1 MSSEELLKRKEEI
14 FNNLNETSD
23 YLEKGCLETMRVQ
36 NELENTRET
45 LDDLDKKFMEET
57 GLTSMD
63 VTLLFLA
70 IGLQMIR
77 QYTFKNDRFRLTA
90 SQGDKLME
98 NALSLAPPKWQDVL
112 LQSVPYDAIRTGA
125 NVSETGLS
133 GATHRYRTLGH
144 DPLLG
149 WIFGTANIMTNSL
162 TTTELVTYQVNM
174 NNMQIIRRYPSG
186 VSGMLER
193 AVSYGIN
200 DPTLF
205 ATAVARQAIHLGS
218 DYFTKQGLPIPIIA
232 TINNDFAK
240 NMIVKWHIDSYSVTR
255 GAGLSFFINTLISL
269 IHSLFFEGGDEMDKK
284 LSKYK
289 DEINKSD
296 LSVHEI
302 ITLAS
307 VVELEGAKATDRK
320 GVAGVFYNRLASSAY
335 PTLGSDATT
344 YYASKIDDW
353 SYSLTYKELNDCKN
367 KYNTRCSSN
376 TGLPVGPICNPGI
389 ESIEATINPDK
400 HEYYYFVADCN
411 GKVYLTKNST
421 EHNNIINK
429 LKKEDNWCA

>member
-1 MSSEELLKRKEEI
+1 MKNFRNMAIILLVVFTTVILALGVYYKVNMTGTSNSDTKKIVNIEEGTINDIAKTLKDNNLIKNVSIFKVYIKLTNKSNLKAGTYELSENMGVEKIVKILEEGTKYNPNEISITFKEGINIRKIATLISENTNNSYDDVIKKASDETFIDTLINKYWFLTEDIKNKNIYYSLEGYLFPDTYRFNNREVTTEEI
-14 FNNLNETSD
+14 FT
-23 YLEKGCLETMRVQ
+23 K
-36 NELENTRET
+36 
-45 LDDLDKKFMEET
+45 
-57 GLTSMD
+57 
-63 VTLLFLA
+63 
-70 IGLQMIR
+70 
-77 QYTFKNDRFRLTA
+77 
-90 SQGDKLME
+90 
-98 NALSLAPPKWQDVL
+98 
-112 LQSVPYDAIRTGA
+112 
-125 NVSETGLS
+125 
-133 GATHRYRTLGH
+133 
-144 DPLLG
+144 
-149 WIFGTANIMTNSL
+149 
-162 TTTELVTYQVNM
+162 
-174 NNMQIIRRYPSG
+174 
-186 VSGMLER
+186 ML
-193 AVSYGIN
+193 
-200 DPTLF
+200 
-205 ATAVARQAIHLGS
+205 
-218 DYFTKQGLPIPIIA
+218 
-232 TINNDFAK
+232 
-240 NMIVKWHIDSYSVTR
+240 
-255 GAGLSFFINTLISL
+255 
-269 IHSLFFEGGDEMDKK
+269 DEMDKK

-307 VVELEGAKATDRK
+307 IVELEGAKATDRK

-376 TGLPVGPICNPGI
+376 TGLPIGPICNPGI

-400 HEYYYFVADCN
+400 HEYYYFVADCK

>member
-1 MSSEELLKRKEEI
+1 MKNFRNMAIILLVVFTTVILALGIYYKVNMTGTSNSDTKKIVNIEKGSIDSIAKTLKDNNLIKNVSIFKVYIKFTNKTSLKAGTYELSENMGVEKIVKILEEGTKYNPNEISITFKEGINIRKIATLISENTNNSYDDVIKKASDETFIDTLINKYWFLTEDIKNKNIYYSLEGYLFPDTYRFNNREVTTEEI
-14 FNNLNETSD
+14 FT
-23 YLEKGCLETMRVQ
+23 K
-36 NELENTRET
+36 
-45 LDDLDKKFMEET
+45 
-57 GLTSMD
+57 
-63 VTLLFLA
+63 
-70 IGLQMIR
+70 
-77 QYTFKNDRFRLTA
+77 
-90 SQGDKLME
+90 
-98 NALSLAPPKWQDVL
+98 
-112 LQSVPYDAIRTGA
+112 
-125 NVSETGLS
+125 
-133 GATHRYRTLGH
+133 
-144 DPLLG
+144 
-149 WIFGTANIMTNSL
+149 
-162 TTTELVTYQVNM
+162 
-174 NNMQIIRRYPSG
+174 
-186 VSGMLER
+186 ML
-193 AVSYGIN
+193 
-200 DPTLF
+200 
-205 ATAVARQAIHLGS
+205 
-218 DYFTKQGLPIPIIA
+218 
-232 TINNDFAK
+232 
-240 NMIVKWHIDSYSVTR
+240 
-255 GAGLSFFINTLISL
+255 
-269 IHSLFFEGGDEMDKK
+269 DEMDKK

-376 TGLPVGPICNPGI
+376 TGLPIGPICNPGI

>member
-1 MSSEELLKRKEEI
+1 MKNFRNMAIILLVVFTTVILALGVYYKVNMAGTSNSDTKKIVNIEEGTINDIAKTLKD
-14 FNNLNETSD
+14 NNLIKNVSIFKVYIKLTNKSNLKAGTYELSENMGVEKIVKI
-23 YLEKGCLETMRVQ
+23 LEKGTKYNP
-36 NELENTRET
+36 NEI
-45 LDDLDKKFMEET
+45 
-57 GLTSMD
+57 S
-63 VTLLFLA
+63 
-70 IGLQMIR
+70 I
-77 QYTFKNDRFRLTA
+77 TFK
-90 SQGDKLME
+90 E
-98 NALSLAPPKWQDVL
+98 
-112 LQSVPYDAIRTGA
+112 
-125 NVSETGLS
+125 
-133 GATHRYRTLGH
+133 
-144 DPLLG
+144 
-149 WIFGTANIMTNSL
+149 
-162 TTTELVTYQVNM
+162 
-174 NNMQIIRRYPSG
+174 
-186 VSGMLER
+186 
-193 AVSYGIN
+193 GIN
-200 DPTLF
+200 I
-205 ATAVARQAIHLGS
+205 R
-218 DYFTKQGLPIPIIA
+218 KIA
-232 TINNDFAK
+232 
-240 NMIVKWHIDSYSVTR
+240 
-255 GAGLSFFINTLISL
+255 TLISENTNNSYDDVIKKASDETFIDTL
-269 IHSLFFEGGDEMDKK
+269 INKYWFLTEDIKNKNIYYSLEGYLFPDTYRFNNREVIFTKMLDEMDKK

>member
-1 MSSEELLKRKEEI
+1 MKNFRNMAIILLVVFTTVILALGIYYKVNMTGTSNSDTKKIVNIEEGTINDIAKTLKD
-14 FNNLNETSD
+14 NNLIKNVSIFKVYIKLTNKSNLKAGTYELSENMGVEKIVKILEEGTKYNPNEISITFKEGINIRKIATLIS
-23 YLEKGCLETMRVQ
+23 
-36 NELENTRET
+36 ENTNNSYDDVIKKASDET
-45 LDDLDKKFMEET
+45 
-57 GLTSMD
+57 
-63 VTLLFLA
+63 
-70 IGLQMIR
+70 
-77 QYTFKNDRFRLTA
+77 
-90 SQGDKLME
+90 
-98 NALSLAPPKWQDVL
+98 
-112 LQSVPYDAIRTGA
+112 
-125 NVSETGLS
+125 
-133 GATHRYRTLGH
+133 
-144 DPLLG
+144 
-149 WIFGTANIMTNSL
+149 
-162 TTTELVTYQVNM
+162 
-174 NNMQIIRRYPSG
+174 
-186 VSGMLER
+186 
-193 AVSYGIN
+193 
-200 DPTLF
+200 
-205 ATAVARQAIHLGS
+205 
-218 DYFTKQGLPIPIIA
+218 
-232 TINNDFAK
+232 
-240 NMIVKWHIDSYSVTR
+240 
-255 GAGLSFFINTLISL
+255 FINTLIDKYWFLTEDIKNKNIYYSL
-269 IHSLFFEGGDEMDKK
+269 EGYLFPDTYRFNNREVTTEEIFTKMLDEMDKK

-376 TGLPVGPICNPGI
+376 TGLPIGPICNPGI

>member
-1 MSSEELLKRKEEI
+1 MKNFRNMAIILLVVFTTVILALGIYYKVNMTGTSNSDTKKIVNIEKGSIDSIAKTLKDNNLIKNVSIFKVYIKLTNKTSLKAGTYELSENMGVEKIVKILEEGTKYNPNEISITFKEGINIRKIATLISENTNNSYDDVIKKASDETFIDTLINKYWFLTEDIKNKNIYYSLEGYLFPDTYRFNNREVTTEEI
-14 FNNLNETSD
+14 FT
-23 YLEKGCLETMRVQ
+23 K
-36 NELENTRET
+36 
-45 LDDLDKKFMEET
+45 
-57 GLTSMD
+57 
-63 VTLLFLA
+63 
-70 IGLQMIR
+70 
-77 QYTFKNDRFRLTA
+77 
-90 SQGDKLME
+90 
-98 NALSLAPPKWQDVL
+98 
-112 LQSVPYDAIRTGA
+112 
-125 NVSETGLS
+125 
-133 GATHRYRTLGH
+133 
-144 DPLLG
+144 
-149 WIFGTANIMTNSL
+149 
-162 TTTELVTYQVNM
+162 
-174 NNMQIIRRYPSG
+174 
-186 VSGMLER
+186 ML
-193 AVSYGIN
+193 
-200 DPTLF
+200 
-205 ATAVARQAIHLGS
+205 
-218 DYFTKQGLPIPIIA
+218 
-232 TINNDFAK
+232 
-240 NMIVKWHIDSYSVTR
+240 
-255 GAGLSFFINTLISL
+255 
-269 IHSLFFEGGDEMDKK
+269 DEMDKK

-296 LSVHEI
+296 LNVHEI

>member
-1 MSSEELLKRKEEI
+1 MKNFRNMAIILLVVFTTVILALGIYYKVNMTGTSNSDTKKIVNIEEGTINDIAKTLKD
-14 FNNLNETSD
+14 NNLIKNVSIFKVYIKLTNKSNLKAGTYELSENMGVEKIVKILEEGTKYNPNEISITFKEGINIRKIATLIS
-23 YLEKGCLETMRVQ
+23 
-36 NELENTRET
+36 ENTNNSYDDVIKKASDET
-45 LDDLDKKFMEET
+45 
-57 GLTSMD
+57 
-63 VTLLFLA
+63 
-70 IGLQMIR
+70 
-77 QYTFKNDRFRLTA
+77 
-90 SQGDKLME
+90 
-98 NALSLAPPKWQDVL
+98 
-112 LQSVPYDAIRTGA
+112 
-125 NVSETGLS
+125 
-133 GATHRYRTLGH
+133 
-144 DPLLG
+144 
-149 WIFGTANIMTNSL
+149 
-162 TTTELVTYQVNM
+162 
-174 NNMQIIRRYPSG
+174 
-186 VSGMLER
+186 
-193 AVSYGIN
+193 
-200 DPTLF
+200 
-205 ATAVARQAIHLGS
+205 
-218 DYFTKQGLPIPIIA
+218 
-232 TINNDFAK
+232 
-240 NMIVKWHIDSYSVTR
+240 
-255 GAGLSFFINTLISL
+255 FINTLIDKYWFLTEDIKNKNIYYSL
-269 IHSLFFEGGDEMDKK
+269 EGYLFPDTYRFNNREVTTEEIFTKMLDEMDKK

-289 DEINKSD
+289 DKINKSD

-367 KYNTRCSSN
+367 KYNPRCSSN

>member
-1 MSSEELLKRKEEI
+1 MKNFRNMAIILLVVFTTVILALGIYYKVNMTGTSNSDTKKIVNIEKGSIDSIAKTLKDNNLIKNVSIFKVYIKLTNKTSLKAGIYELSENMGVEKIVKILEEGTKYNPNEISITFKEGINIRKIATLISENTNNSYDDVIKKASDETFIDTLINKYWFLTEDIKNKNIYYSLEGYLFPDTYRFNNREVTTEEI
-14 FNNLNETSD
+14 FT
-23 YLEKGCLETMRVQ
+23 K
-36 NELENTRET
+36 
-45 LDDLDKKFMEET
+45 
-57 GLTSMD
+57 
-63 VTLLFLA
+63 
-70 IGLQMIR
+70 
-77 QYTFKNDRFRLTA
+77 
-90 SQGDKLME
+90 
-98 NALSLAPPKWQDVL
+98 
-112 LQSVPYDAIRTGA
+112 
-125 NVSETGLS
+125 
-133 GATHRYRTLGH
+133 
-144 DPLLG
+144 
-149 WIFGTANIMTNSL
+149 
-162 TTTELVTYQVNM
+162 
-174 NNMQIIRRYPSG
+174 
-186 VSGMLER
+186 ML
-193 AVSYGIN
+193 
-200 DPTLF
+200 
-205 ATAVARQAIHLGS
+205 
-218 DYFTKQGLPIPIIA
+218 
-232 TINNDFAK
+232 
-240 NMIVKWHIDSYSVTR
+240 
-255 GAGLSFFINTLISL
+255 
-269 IHSLFFEGGDEMDKK
+269 DEMDKK

-307 VVELEGAKATDRK
+307 IVELEGAKATDRK

-376 TGLPVGPICNPGI
+376 TGLPIGPICNPGI

>member
-1 MSSEELLKRKEEI
+1 MKNFRNMAIILLVVFTTVILALGIYYKVNMTGTSNSDTKKIVNIEEGTINDIAKTLKDNNLIKNVSIFKVYIKLTNKSNLKAGTYELSENMGVEKIVKILEEGTKYNPNEISITFKEGINIRKIATLISENTNNSYDDVIKKASDETFIDTLIDKYWFLTEDIKNKNIYYSLEGYLFPDTYRFNNREVTTEEI
-14 FNNLNETSD
+14 FT
-23 YLEKGCLETMRVQ
+23 K
-36 NELENTRET
+36 
-45 LDDLDKKFMEET
+45 
-57 GLTSMD
+57 
-63 VTLLFLA
+63 
-70 IGLQMIR
+70 
-77 QYTFKNDRFRLTA
+77 
-90 SQGDKLME
+90 
-98 NALSLAPPKWQDVL
+98 
-112 LQSVPYDAIRTGA
+112 
-125 NVSETGLS
+125 
-133 GATHRYRTLGH
+133 
-144 DPLLG
+144 
-149 WIFGTANIMTNSL
+149 
-162 TTTELVTYQVNM
+162 
-174 NNMQIIRRYPSG
+174 
-186 VSGMLER
+186 ML
-193 AVSYGIN
+193 
-200 DPTLF
+200 
-205 ATAVARQAIHLGS
+205 
-218 DYFTKQGLPIPIIA
+218 
-232 TINNDFAK
+232 
-240 NMIVKWHIDSYSVTR
+240 
-255 GAGLSFFINTLISL
+255 
-269 IHSLFFEGGDEMDKK
+269 DEMDKK

-376 TGLPVGPICNPGI
+376 TGLPIGPICNPGI

>member
-1 MSSEELLKRKEEI
+1 MKNFRNMAIILLVVFTTVILALGVYYKVNMTGTSNSDTKKIVNIEKGSI
-14 FNNLNETSD
+14 DSIAKTLKDNNLIKNVSIFKVYIKLTNKSNLKAGTYELSENMGVEKIVKILEEGTKYNPNEISITFKEGINIRKIATLIS
-23 YLEKGCLETMRVQ
+23 
-36 NELENTRET
+36 ENTNNSYDDVIKKASDET
-45 LDDLDKKFMEET
+45 
-57 GLTSMD
+57 
-63 VTLLFLA
+63 
-70 IGLQMIR
+70 
-77 QYTFKNDRFRLTA
+77 
-90 SQGDKLME
+90 
-98 NALSLAPPKWQDVL
+98 
-112 LQSVPYDAIRTGA
+112 
-125 NVSETGLS
+125 
-133 GATHRYRTLGH
+133 
-144 DPLLG
+144 
-149 WIFGTANIMTNSL
+149 
-162 TTTELVTYQVNM
+162 
-174 NNMQIIRRYPSG
+174 
-186 VSGMLER
+186 
-193 AVSYGIN
+193 
-200 DPTLF
+200 
-205 ATAVARQAIHLGS
+205 
-218 DYFTKQGLPIPIIA
+218 
-232 TINNDFAK
+232 
-240 NMIVKWHIDSYSVTR
+240 
-255 GAGLSFFINTLISL
+255 FINTLINKYWFLTEDIKNKNIYYSL
-269 IHSLFFEGGDEMDKK
+269 EGYLFPDTYRFNNREVTTEEIFTKMLDEMNKK

-376 TGLPVGPICNPGI
+376 TGLPIGPICNPGI

>member
-1 MSSEELLKRKEEI
+1 MKNFRNMAIILLVVFITVILALGIYYKVNMTGTSNSDTKKIVNIEEGTINDIAKTLKDNNLIKNVSIFKVYIKLTNKSNLKAGTYELSENMGVEKIVKILEEGTKYNPNEISITFKEGINIRKIATLISENTNNSYDDVIKKASDETFIDTLINKYWFLTEDIKNKNIYYSLEGYLFPDTYRFNNREVTTEEI
-14 FNNLNETSD
+14 FT
-23 YLEKGCLETMRVQ
+23 K
-36 NELENTRET
+36 
-45 LDDLDKKFMEET
+45 
-57 GLTSMD
+57 
-63 VTLLFLA
+63 
-70 IGLQMIR
+70 
-77 QYTFKNDRFRLTA
+77 
-90 SQGDKLME
+90 
-98 NALSLAPPKWQDVL
+98 
-112 LQSVPYDAIRTGA
+112 
-125 NVSETGLS
+125 
-133 GATHRYRTLGH
+133 
-144 DPLLG
+144 
-149 WIFGTANIMTNSL
+149 
-162 TTTELVTYQVNM
+162 
-174 NNMQIIRRYPSG
+174 
-186 VSGMLER
+186 ML
-193 AVSYGIN
+193 
-200 DPTLF
+200 
-205 ATAVARQAIHLGS
+205 
-218 DYFTKQGLPIPIIA
+218 
-232 TINNDFAK
+232 
-240 NMIVKWHIDSYSVTR
+240 
-255 GAGLSFFINTLISL
+255 
-269 IHSLFFEGGDEMDKK
+269 DEMDKK

-376 TGLPVGPICNPGI
+376 TGLPIGPICNPGI

>member
-1 MSSEELLKRKEEI
+1 MKKFKNIALSLIVILSVVVVAVCTYYNINMAKVSNDSTLKEITIEAGSIDSIANNLKKNNLIKNVTIFMIYTRLTNKTNLKAGTYNFSEDMGVKKIVDILKKGSKINPNEISITFKEGINIRKIATLISENTNNSYDDVIKKASDETFIDTLINKYWFLTEDIKNKNIYYSLEGYLFPDTYRFNNREVTTEEI
-14 FNNLNETSD
+14 FT
-23 YLEKGCLETMRVQ
+23 K
-36 NELENTRET
+36 
-45 LDDLDKKFMEET
+45 
-57 GLTSMD
+57 
-63 VTLLFLA
+63 
-70 IGLQMIR
+70 
-77 QYTFKNDRFRLTA
+77 
-90 SQGDKLME
+90 
-98 NALSLAPPKWQDVL
+98 
-112 LQSVPYDAIRTGA
+112 
-125 NVSETGLS
+125 
-133 GATHRYRTLGH
+133 
-144 DPLLG
+144 
-149 WIFGTANIMTNSL
+149 
-162 TTTELVTYQVNM
+162 
-174 NNMQIIRRYPSG
+174 
-186 VSGMLER
+186 ML
-193 AVSYGIN
+193 
-200 DPTLF
+200 
-205 ATAVARQAIHLGS
+205 
-218 DYFTKQGLPIPIIA
+218 
-232 TINNDFAK
+232 
-240 NMIVKWHIDSYSVTR
+240 
-255 GAGLSFFINTLISL
+255 
-269 IHSLFFEGGDEMDKK
+269 DEMDKK

-307 VVELEGAKATDRK
+307 IVELEGAKATDRK

-376 TGLPVGPICNPGI
+376 TGLPIGPICNPGI

>member
-1 MSSEELLKRKEEI
+1 MKNFRNMAIILLVVFTTVILALGIYYKVNMTGTSNSDTKKTVNIEEGTINDIAKTLKD
-14 FNNLNETSD
+14 NNLIKNVSIFKVYIKLTNKSNLKAGTYELSENMGVEKIVKILEEGTKYNPNEISITFKEGINIRKIATLIS
-23 YLEKGCLETMRVQ
+23 
-36 NELENTRET
+36 ENTNNSYDDVIKKASDET
-45 LDDLDKKFMEET
+45 
-57 GLTSMD
+57 
-63 VTLLFLA
+63 
-70 IGLQMIR
+70 
-77 QYTFKNDRFRLTA
+77 
-90 SQGDKLME
+90 
-98 NALSLAPPKWQDVL
+98 
-112 LQSVPYDAIRTGA
+112 
-125 NVSETGLS
+125 
-133 GATHRYRTLGH
+133 
-144 DPLLG
+144 
-149 WIFGTANIMTNSL
+149 
-162 TTTELVTYQVNM
+162 
-174 NNMQIIRRYPSG
+174 
-186 VSGMLER
+186 
-193 AVSYGIN
+193 
-200 DPTLF
+200 
-205 ATAVARQAIHLGS
+205 
-218 DYFTKQGLPIPIIA
+218 
-232 TINNDFAK
+232 
-240 NMIVKWHIDSYSVTR
+240 
-255 GAGLSFFINTLISL
+255 FINTLIDKYWFLTDDIKNKNIYYSL
-269 IHSLFFEGGDEMDKK
+269 EGYLFPDTYRFNNREVTTEEIFTKMLDEMDKK

-289 DEINKSD
+289 DKINKSD

>member
-1 MSSEELLKRKEEI
+1 MAGTSNSDTKKIVNIEEGTINDIAKTLKDNNLIKNVSIFKVYIKLTNKSNLKAGTYELSENMGVEKIVKILEKGTKYNPNEISITFKEGINIRKIATLISENTNNSYDDVIKKASDETFIDTLINKYWFLTEDIKNKNIYYSLEGYLFPDTYRFNNREVTTEEI
-14 FNNLNETSD
+14 FT
-23 YLEKGCLETMRVQ
+23 K
-36 NELENTRET
+36 
-45 LDDLDKKFMEET
+45 
-57 GLTSMD
+57 
-63 VTLLFLA
+63 
-70 IGLQMIR
+70 
-77 QYTFKNDRFRLTA
+77 
-90 SQGDKLME
+90 
-98 NALSLAPPKWQDVL
+98 
-112 LQSVPYDAIRTGA
+112 
-125 NVSETGLS
+125 
-133 GATHRYRTLGH
+133 
-144 DPLLG
+144 
-149 WIFGTANIMTNSL
+149 
-162 TTTELVTYQVNM
+162 
-174 NNMQIIRRYPSG
+174 
-186 VSGMLER
+186 ML
-193 AVSYGIN
+193 
-200 DPTLF
+200 
-205 ATAVARQAIHLGS
+205 
-218 DYFTKQGLPIPIIA
+218 
-232 TINNDFAK
+232 
-240 NMIVKWHIDSYSVTR
+240 
-255 GAGLSFFINTLISL
+255 
-269 IHSLFFEGGDEMDKK
+269 DEMDKK

>member
-1 MSSEELLKRKEEI
+1 MKNFRNMAIILLVVFTTVTLALGVYYKVNMAGTSNSDTKKIVNIEEGTINDIAKTLKDNNLIKNVSIFKVYIKLTNKSNLKAGTYELSENMGVEKIVKILEKGTKYNPNEISITFKEGINIRKIATLISENTNNSYDDVIKKASDETFIDTLINKYWFLTEDIKNKNIYYSLEGYLFPDTYRFNNREVTTEEI
-14 FNNLNETSD
+14 FT
-23 YLEKGCLETMRVQ
+23 K
-36 NELENTRET
+36 
-45 LDDLDKKFMEET
+45 
-57 GLTSMD
+57 
-63 VTLLFLA
+63 
-70 IGLQMIR
+70 
-77 QYTFKNDRFRLTA
+77 
-90 SQGDKLME
+90 
-98 NALSLAPPKWQDVL
+98 
-112 LQSVPYDAIRTGA
+112 
-125 NVSETGLS
+125 
-133 GATHRYRTLGH
+133 
-144 DPLLG
+144 
-149 WIFGTANIMTNSL
+149 
-162 TTTELVTYQVNM
+162 
-174 NNMQIIRRYPSG
+174 
-186 VSGMLER
+186 ML
-193 AVSYGIN
+193 
-200 DPTLF
+200 
-205 ATAVARQAIHLGS
+205 
-218 DYFTKQGLPIPIIA
+218 
-232 TINNDFAK
+232 
-240 NMIVKWHIDSYSVTR
+240 
-255 GAGLSFFINTLISL
+255 
-269 IHSLFFEGGDEMDKK
+269 DEMDKK

-289 DEINKSD
+289 DKINKSD

-307 VVELEGAKATDRK
+307 IVELEGAKATDRK

-376 TGLPVGPICNPGI
+376 TGLPIGPICNPGI

>member
-1 MSSEELLKRKEEI
+1 MKNFRNIAIILLVVFTTVILALGVYYKVNMAGTSNSDTKKIVNIEEGTINDIAKTLKDNNLIKNVSIFKVYIKLTNKSNLKAGTYELSENMGVEKIVKILEEGTKYNPNEISITFKEGINIRKIATLISENTNNSYDDVIKKASDETFIDTLINKYWFLTEDIKNKNIYYSLEGYLFPDTYRFNNREVTTEEI
-14 FNNLNETSD
+14 FT
-23 YLEKGCLETMRVQ
+23 K
-36 NELENTRET
+36 
-45 LDDLDKKFMEET
+45 
-57 GLTSMD
+57 
-63 VTLLFLA
+63 
-70 IGLQMIR
+70 
-77 QYTFKNDRFRLTA
+77 
-90 SQGDKLME
+90 
-98 NALSLAPPKWQDVL
+98 
-112 LQSVPYDAIRTGA
+112 
-125 NVSETGLS
+125 
-133 GATHRYRTLGH
+133 
-144 DPLLG
+144 
-149 WIFGTANIMTNSL
+149 
-162 TTTELVTYQVNM
+162 
-174 NNMQIIRRYPSG
+174 
-186 VSGMLER
+186 ML
-193 AVSYGIN
+193 
-200 DPTLF
+200 
-205 ATAVARQAIHLGS
+205 
-218 DYFTKQGLPIPIIA
+218 
-232 TINNDFAK
+232 
-240 NMIVKWHIDSYSVTR
+240 
-255 GAGLSFFINTLISL
+255 
-269 IHSLFFEGGDEMDKK
+269 DEMDKK

-289 DEINKSD
+289 DAINKSD

-376 TGLPVGPICNPGI
+376 TGLPIGPICNPGI

>member
-1 MSSEELLKRKEEI
+1 MKNFRNMAIILLVVFTTVILALGIYYKVNMTGTSNSDTKKIVNIEKGSIDSIAKTLKDNNLIKNVSIFKVYIKLTNKTSLKAGTYELSENMGVEKIVKILEEGTKYNPNEISITFKEGINIRKIAILISENTNNSYDDVIKKASDETFIDILINKYWFLTEDIKNKNIYYSLEGYLFPDTYRFNNREVTTEEI
-14 FNNLNETSD
+14 FT
-23 YLEKGCLETMRVQ
+23 K
-36 NELENTRET
+36 
-45 LDDLDKKFMEET
+45 
-57 GLTSMD
+57 
-63 VTLLFLA
+63 
-70 IGLQMIR
+70 
-77 QYTFKNDRFRLTA
+77 
-90 SQGDKLME
+90 
-98 NALSLAPPKWQDVL
+98 
-112 LQSVPYDAIRTGA
+112 
-125 NVSETGLS
+125 
-133 GATHRYRTLGH
+133 
-144 DPLLG
+144 
-149 WIFGTANIMTNSL
+149 
-162 TTTELVTYQVNM
+162 
-174 NNMQIIRRYPSG
+174 
-186 VSGMLER
+186 ML
-193 AVSYGIN
+193 
-200 DPTLF
+200 
-205 ATAVARQAIHLGS
+205 
-218 DYFTKQGLPIPIIA
+218 
-232 TINNDFAK
+232 
-240 NMIVKWHIDSYSVTR
+240 
-255 GAGLSFFINTLISL
+255 
-269 IHSLFFEGGDEMDKK
+269 DEMDKK

-296 LSVHEI
+296 LNVHEI

>member
-1 MSSEELLKRKEEI
+1 MKNFRNMAIILLVVFTTVILALGIYYKVNMTGTSNSDTKKIVNIEEGTINDIAKTLKD
-14 FNNLNETSD
+14 NNLIKNVSIFKVYIKLTNKSNLKAGTYELSENMGVEKIVKILEEGTKYNPNEISITFKEGINIRKIATLIS
-23 YLEKGCLETMRVQ
+23 
-36 NELENTRET
+36 ENTNNNYDDVIKKASDET
-45 LDDLDKKFMEET
+45 
-57 GLTSMD
+57 
-63 VTLLFLA
+63 
-70 IGLQMIR
+70 
-77 QYTFKNDRFRLTA
+77 
-90 SQGDKLME
+90 
-98 NALSLAPPKWQDVL
+98 
-112 LQSVPYDAIRTGA
+112 
-125 NVSETGLS
+125 
-133 GATHRYRTLGH
+133 
-144 DPLLG
+144 
-149 WIFGTANIMTNSL
+149 
-162 TTTELVTYQVNM
+162 
-174 NNMQIIRRYPSG
+174 
-186 VSGMLER
+186 
-193 AVSYGIN
+193 
-200 DPTLF
+200 
-205 ATAVARQAIHLGS
+205 
-218 DYFTKQGLPIPIIA
+218 
-232 TINNDFAK
+232 
-240 NMIVKWHIDSYSVTR
+240 
-255 GAGLSFFINTLISL
+255 FINTLIDKYWFLTEDIKNKNIYYSL
-269 IHSLFFEGGDEMDKK
+269 EGYLFPDTYRFNNREVTTEEIFTKMLDEMDKK

>member
-1 MSSEELLKRKEEI
+1 MKNFRNIAIILLVVFTTVILALGVYYKVNMTGTSNSDTKKIVNIEEGTINDIAKTLKDNNLIKNVSIFKVYIKLTNKSNLKAGTYELSENMGVEKIVKILEEGTKYNPNEISITFKEGINIRKIATLISENTNNSYDDVIKKASDETFIDTLINKYWFLTEDIKNKNIYYSLEGYLFPDTYRFNNREVTTEEI
-14 FNNLNETSD
+14 FT
-23 YLEKGCLETMRVQ
+23 K
-36 NELENTRET
+36 
-45 LDDLDKKFMEET
+45 
-57 GLTSMD
+57 
-63 VTLLFLA
+63 
-70 IGLQMIR
+70 
-77 QYTFKNDRFRLTA
+77 
-90 SQGDKLME
+90 
-98 NALSLAPPKWQDVL
+98 
-112 LQSVPYDAIRTGA
+112 
-125 NVSETGLS
+125 
-133 GATHRYRTLGH
+133 
-144 DPLLG
+144 
-149 WIFGTANIMTNSL
+149 
-162 TTTELVTYQVNM
+162 
-174 NNMQIIRRYPSG
+174 
-186 VSGMLER
+186 ML
-193 AVSYGIN
+193 
-200 DPTLF
+200 
-205 ATAVARQAIHLGS
+205 
-218 DYFTKQGLPIPIIA
+218 
-232 TINNDFAK
+232 
-240 NMIVKWHIDSYSVTR
+240 
-255 GAGLSFFINTLISL
+255 
-269 IHSLFFEGGDEMDKK
+269 DEMDKK

-376 TGLPVGPICNPGI
+376 TGLPIGPICNPGI

>member
-1 MSSEELLKRKEEI
+1 MKNFRNMAIILLVVFTTVTLALGVYYKVNMTGTSNSDTKKIVNIEEGTINDIAKTLKDNNLIKNVSIFKVYIKLTNKTSLKAGTYELSENMGVEKIVKILEEGTKYNPNEISITFKEGINIRKIATLISENTNNSYDDVIKKASDETFIDTLINKYWFLTEDIKNKNIYYSLEGYLFPDTYRFNNREVTTEEI
-14 FNNLNETSD
+14 FT
-23 YLEKGCLETMRVQ
+23 K
-36 NELENTRET
+36 
-45 LDDLDKKFMEET
+45 
-57 GLTSMD
+57 
-63 VTLLFLA
+63 
-70 IGLQMIR
+70 
-77 QYTFKNDRFRLTA
+77 
-90 SQGDKLME
+90 
-98 NALSLAPPKWQDVL
+98 
-112 LQSVPYDAIRTGA
+112 
-125 NVSETGLS
+125 
-133 GATHRYRTLGH
+133 
-144 DPLLG
+144 
-149 WIFGTANIMTNSL
+149 
-162 TTTELVTYQVNM
+162 
-174 NNMQIIRRYPSG
+174 
-186 VSGMLER
+186 ML
-193 AVSYGIN
+193 
-200 DPTLF
+200 
-205 ATAVARQAIHLGS
+205 
-218 DYFTKQGLPIPIIA
+218 
-232 TINNDFAK
+232 
-240 NMIVKWHIDSYSVTR
+240 
-255 GAGLSFFINTLISL
+255 
-269 IHSLFFEGGDEMDKK
+269 DEMDKK

-376 TGLPVGPICNPGI
+376 TGLPIGPICNPGI

>member
-1 MSSEELLKRKEEI
+1 MKNFRNMAIILLVVFTTVILALGVYYKVNMTGTSNSDTKKIVNIEKGSIDSIAKTLKDNNLIKNVSIFKVYIKLTNKSNLKAGIYELSENMGVEKIVKILEEGTKYNPNEISITFKEGINIRKIATLISENTNNSYDDVIKKASDETFIDTLINKYWFLTEDIKNKNIYYSLEGYLFPDTYRFNNREVTTEEI
-14 FNNLNETSD
+14 FT
-23 YLEKGCLETMRVQ
+23 K
-36 NELENTRET
+36 
-45 LDDLDKKFMEET
+45 
-57 GLTSMD
+57 
-63 VTLLFLA
+63 
-70 IGLQMIR
+70 
-77 QYTFKNDRFRLTA
+77 
-90 SQGDKLME
+90 
-98 NALSLAPPKWQDVL
+98 
-112 LQSVPYDAIRTGA
+112 
-125 NVSETGLS
+125 
-133 GATHRYRTLGH
+133 
-144 DPLLG
+144 
-149 WIFGTANIMTNSL
+149 
-162 TTTELVTYQVNM
+162 
-174 NNMQIIRRYPSG
+174 
-186 VSGMLER
+186 ML
-193 AVSYGIN
+193 
-200 DPTLF
+200 
-205 ATAVARQAIHLGS
+205 
-218 DYFTKQGLPIPIIA
+218 
-232 TINNDFAK
+232 
-240 NMIVKWHIDSYSVTR
+240 
-255 GAGLSFFINTLISL
+255 
-269 IHSLFFEGGDEMDKK
+269 DEMDKK

-376 TGLPVGPICNPGI
+376 TGLPIGPICNPGI

>member
-1 MSSEELLKRKEEI
+1 MKNFRNMAIILLVVFTTVILALGIYYKVNMTGTSNSDTKKIVNIEKGTINDIAKTLKDNNLIKNVSIFKVYIKLTNKTSLKAGTYELSENMGVEKIVKILEEGTKYNPNEISITFKEGINIRKIATLISENTNNSYDDVIKKASDETFIDTLINKYWFLTEDIKNKNIYYSLEGYLFPDTYRFNNREVTTEEI
-14 FNNLNETSD
+14 FT
-23 YLEKGCLETMRVQ
+23 K
-36 NELENTRET
+36 
-45 LDDLDKKFMEET
+45 
-57 GLTSMD
+57 
-63 VTLLFLA
+63 
-70 IGLQMIR
+70 
-77 QYTFKNDRFRLTA
+77 
-90 SQGDKLME
+90 
-98 NALSLAPPKWQDVL
+98 
-112 LQSVPYDAIRTGA
+112 
-125 NVSETGLS
+125 
-133 GATHRYRTLGH
+133 
-144 DPLLG
+144 
-149 WIFGTANIMTNSL
+149 
-162 TTTELVTYQVNM
+162 
-174 NNMQIIRRYPSG
+174 
-186 VSGMLER
+186 ML
-193 AVSYGIN
+193 
-200 DPTLF
+200 
-205 ATAVARQAIHLGS
+205 
-218 DYFTKQGLPIPIIA
+218 
-232 TINNDFAK
+232 
-240 NMIVKWHIDSYSVTR
+240 
-255 GAGLSFFINTLISL
+255 
-269 IHSLFFEGGDEMDKK
+269 DEMDKK

-307 VVELEGAKATDRK
+307 IVELEGAKATDRK

-376 TGLPVGPICNPGI
+376 TGLPIGPICNPGI

>member
-1 MSSEELLKRKEEI
+1 MKNFRNMAIILLVVFTTVILALGIYYKVNMTGTSNSDTKKIVNIEEGTINDIAKTLKD
-14 FNNLNETSD
+14 NNLIKNVSIFKVYIKLTNKSNLKAGTYELSENMGVEKIVKILEEGTKYNPNEISITFKEGINIRKIATLIS
-23 YLEKGCLETMRVQ
+23 
-36 NELENTRET
+36 ENTNNSYDDVIKKASDET
-45 LDDLDKKFMEET
+45 
-57 GLTSMD
+57 
-63 VTLLFLA
+63 
-70 IGLQMIR
+70 
-77 QYTFKNDRFRLTA
+77 
-90 SQGDKLME
+90 
-98 NALSLAPPKWQDVL
+98 
-112 LQSVPYDAIRTGA
+112 
-125 NVSETGLS
+125 
-133 GATHRYRTLGH
+133 
-144 DPLLG
+144 
-149 WIFGTANIMTNSL
+149 
-162 TTTELVTYQVNM
+162 
-174 NNMQIIRRYPSG
+174 
-186 VSGMLER
+186 
-193 AVSYGIN
+193 
-200 DPTLF
+200 
-205 ATAVARQAIHLGS
+205 
-218 DYFTKQGLPIPIIA
+218 
-232 TINNDFAK
+232 
-240 NMIVKWHIDSYSVTR
+240 
-255 GAGLSFFINTLISL
+255 FINTLIDKYWFLTDDIKNKNIYYSL
-269 IHSLFFEGGDEMDKK
+269 EGYLFPDTYRFNNREVTTEEIFTKMLDEMDKK

-289 DEINKSD
+289 DEINRSD

>member
-1 MSSEELLKRKEEI
+1 MKNFRNMAIILLVVFTTVILALGVYYKVNMAGTSNSDTKKIVNIEEGTINDIAKTLKD
-14 FNNLNETSD
+14 NNLIKNVSIFKVYIKLTNKSNLKAGTYELSENMGVEKIVKILEEGTKYNPNEISITFKEGINIRKIATLIS
-23 YLEKGCLETMRVQ
+23 
-36 NELENTRET
+36 ENTNNSYDDVIKKASDET
-45 LDDLDKKFMEET
+45 
-57 GLTSMD
+57 
-63 VTLLFLA
+63 
-70 IGLQMIR
+70 
-77 QYTFKNDRFRLTA
+77 
-90 SQGDKLME
+90 
-98 NALSLAPPKWQDVL
+98 
-112 LQSVPYDAIRTGA
+112 
-125 NVSETGLS
+125 
-133 GATHRYRTLGH
+133 
-144 DPLLG
+144 
-149 WIFGTANIMTNSL
+149 
-162 TTTELVTYQVNM
+162 
-174 NNMQIIRRYPSG
+174 
-186 VSGMLER
+186 
-193 AVSYGIN
+193 
-200 DPTLF
+200 
-205 ATAVARQAIHLGS
+205 
-218 DYFTKQGLPIPIIA
+218 
-232 TINNDFAK
+232 
-240 NMIVKWHIDSYSVTR
+240 
-255 GAGLSFFINTLISL
+255 FINTLIDKYWFLTDDIKNKNIYYSL
-269 IHSLFFEGGDEMDKK
+269 EGYLFPDTYRFNNREVTTEEIFTKMLDEMDKK

-376 TGLPVGPICNPGI
+376 TGLPIGPICNPGI

-421 EHNNIINK
+421 EHNKIINK

>member
-1 MSSEELLKRKEEI
+1 MKNFRNMAIILLVVFTTVTLALGVYYKVNMTGTSNSDTKKIVNIEEGTINDIAKTLKD
-14 FNNLNETSD
+14 NNLIKNVSIFKVYIKLTNKSNLKAGTYELSENMGVEKIVKILEEGTKYNPNEISITFKEGINIRKIATLIS
-23 YLEKGCLETMRVQ
+23 
-36 NELENTRET
+36 ENTNNSYDDVIKKASDET
-45 LDDLDKKFMEET
+45 
-57 GLTSMD
+57 
-63 VTLLFLA
+63 
-70 IGLQMIR
+70 
-77 QYTFKNDRFRLTA
+77 
-90 SQGDKLME
+90 
-98 NALSLAPPKWQDVL
+98 
-112 LQSVPYDAIRTGA
+112 
-125 NVSETGLS
+125 
-133 GATHRYRTLGH
+133 
-144 DPLLG
+144 
-149 WIFGTANIMTNSL
+149 
-162 TTTELVTYQVNM
+162 
-174 NNMQIIRRYPSG
+174 
-186 VSGMLER
+186 
-193 AVSYGIN
+193 
-200 DPTLF
+200 
-205 ATAVARQAIHLGS
+205 
-218 DYFTKQGLPIPIIA
+218 
-232 TINNDFAK
+232 
-240 NMIVKWHIDSYSVTR
+240 
-255 GAGLSFFINTLISL
+255 FINTLIDKYWFLTDDIKNKNIYYSL
-269 IHSLFFEGGDEMDKK
+269 EGYLFPDTYRFNNREVTTEEIFTKMLDEMDKK

-296 LSVHEI
+296 LSIHEI